1 MSICILIWHFC
12 FSPTHS
18 YLGNYQ
24 RIPETQISRLME
36 NFGPCHP
43 LLKFA
48 CFRRLVILEGI
59 CRHPYSIAT
68 EAKAGCW
75 CRSGVWWGRYWK
87 ILGGVSIVMGKG
99 SGKGLRQLAS
109 MNSKNWTMNRW
120 NLPKM
125 LGGCWFLQW
134 EKLLGSPAEQVPGN
148 CGHSSCMSGIGSSFF
163 SSLFLAVG
171 IYLCFAGFWMGWNP
185 SRPLM

>member
-12 FSPTHS
+12 LSPTHS

-36 NFGPCHP
+36 NFGPYHP

-59 CRHPYSIAT
+59 CRHPYSTAT

-75 CRSGVWWGRYWK
+75 CRSGVRWGRYWK

-109 MNSKNWTMNRW
+109 MNSKNCELWTGEICQRC
-120 NLPKM
+120 LVAV
-125 LGGCWFLQW
+125 G
-134 EKLLGSPAEQVPGN
+134 
-148 CGHSSCMSGIGSSFF
+148 FF
-163 SSLFLAVG
+163 SGKSCWGHPQSRSLGTVVTPPAWQVLVAPSFLP
-171 IYLCFAGFWMGWNP
+171 Y
-185 SRPLM
+185 S

>member
-12 FSPTHS
+12 LSPTHS

-59 CRHPYSIAT
+59 CRHPYSTAT

-75 CRSGVWWGRYWK
+75 CISGVRWGRYWK

-109 MNSKNWTMNRW
+109 MNSKNCELWTGEICQIDAWWLLVSSVGKAAGVTRRAG
-120 NLPKM
+120 P
-125 LGGCWFLQW
+125 W
-134 EKLLGSPAEQVPGN
+134 ELWSLLLRGR
-148 CGHSSCMSGIGSSFF
+148 
-163 SSLFLAVG
+163 
-171 IYLCFAGFWMGWNP
+171 YW
-185 SRPLM
+185 

>member
-18 YLGNYQ
+18 YLGNYR
-24 RIPETQISRLME
+24 RIPETQIPRLME

-59 CRHPYSIAT
+59 CWHLYCTAT

-75 CRSGVWWGRYWK
+75 CRSGVQWGRYWK
-87 ILGGVSIVMGKG
+87 ILGGVSMVVGKG

-109 MNSKNWTMNRW
+109 MNSKNVNYERV
-120 NLPKM
+120 KSAE
-125 LGGCWFLQW
+125 GGWWLLVSSVGKAAGVTRRAGPW
-134 EKLLGSPAEQVPGN
+134 ELWSLLLHGR
-148 CGHSSCMSGIGSSFF
+148 
-163 SSLFLAVG
+163 
-171 IYLCFAGFWMGWNP
+171 Y
-185 SRPLM
+185 R